1 MTQEVWD
8 QLEEFSLVE
17 ATFRP
22 QRTDNL
28 RPEAHAAL
36 GMRTLWQALWK
47 QGEGDPY
54 PGQWALCPVDGNP
67 FWNWVPQE
75 DLTDP
80 ARVEVDEEGPER
92 GDPAS

>member
-1 MTQEVWD
+1 MPPNVWD
-8 QLEEFSLVE
+8 ELKEFSLVE
-17 ATFRP
+17 ATFQPR
-22 QRTDNL
+22 RTDNL

-47 QGEGDPY
+47 QDAKDPY

-75 DLTDP
+75 DLADP
-80 ARVEVDEEGPER
+80 TRVEGEEEESEG
-92 GDPAS
+92 G